1 MNTTA
6 ESIYEN
12 ICRSRDPLGM
22 LPPEYSLPRE
32 EKPSSENKVRFAD
45 GAMDG
50 IAIYHMGVPSQD
62 TALLEQALQAAV
74 TDPQEAHRLV
84 RQWAKDG
91 HMVSA
96 AGKIQKYVVSHQ
108 QELSPNPVYR
118 LAVECALKG
127 TRREEVKFGL
137 ALLPLFETD
146 HDEQLKNALRILA
159 LSDEFTLYVLPIA
172 GRWTL
177 SAQEVLRIAK
187 NVRGWG
193 RIHAVVQLE
202 PETEEIADW
211 LFAEGWNNTVLP
223 AYSALECYRKSGMR
237 KRLEGTMTDRDY
249 TCACR
254 LLQALLVE
262 GPVSGISETED
273 AEGLLDAFLTCSAS
287 KAVSPDRQKALELV
301 AEYAKKQEMNRIAER
316 TAALL

>member
-12 ICRSRDPLGM
+12 ICRSRDTLGM

-32 EKPSSENKVRFAD
+32 EPSSENKIRFAD
-45 GAMDG
+45 GALDG

-62 TALLEQALQAAV
+62 TALLEQALQTAV
-74 TDPQEAHRLV
+74 TDPEEAHRLV
-84 RQWAKDG
+84 REWAKDG
-91 HMVSA
+91 HMLSA
-96 AGKIQKYVVSHQ
+96 AGKVQKYAASHQ
-108 QELSPNPVYR
+108 QELPPQPVYR

-127 TRREEVKFGL
+127 THREEVKFGL
-137 ALLPLFETD
+137 SLLPLFETD
-146 HDEQLKNALRILA
+146 RDEQLKNALRILA

-172 GRWTL
+172 GGWTL

-211 LFAEGWNNTVLP
+211 LFVEGWNNTVLP

-254 LLQALLVE
+254 LLQALLGE
-262 GPVSGISETED
+262 GPVPGISETED
-273 AEGLLDAFLTCSAS
+273 AAGLLDAFLTCSAG
-287 KAVSPDRQKALELV
+287 KAVSPERQKTLESV
-301 AEYAKKQEMNRIAER
+301 AEYAKEQKMITIADR
-316 TAALL
+316 AQALL

>member
-12 ICRSRDPLGM
+12 ICRSRNTLGM
-22 LPPEYSLPRE
+22 LPPEYSLPQE
-32 EKPSSENKVRFAD
+32 EASAESKVRFAD
-45 GAMDG
+45 GALDG
-50 IAIYHMGVPSQD
+50 IAIYHMGVPAQD
-62 TALLEQALQAAV
+62 TALLEQALQTVV
-74 TDPQEAHRLV
+74 TDPAQAHRLV
-84 RQWAKDG
+84 QEWARDG

-96 AGKIQKYVVSHQ
+96 AGKMQKYVAAHQ
-108 QELSPNPVYR
+108 QELPPNPVYR

-127 TRREEVKFGL
+127 TYREEVKFGL

-146 HDEQLKNALRILA
+146 QDEQLKNALRILA

-187 NVRGWG
+187 NVQGWG

-202 PETEEIADW
+202 PENQEIADW
-211 LFAEGWNNTVLP
+211 LFTEGWDNTVLP
-223 AYSALECYRKSGMR
+223 AYSALECYQKSGMR

-249 TCACR
+249 TSACK
-254 LLQALLVE
+254 LLQALLGE
-262 GPVSGISETED
+262 GPVPGISEVED
-273 AEGLLDAFLTCSAS
+273 AEGLLDAFLTISAS
-287 KAVSPDRQKALELV
+287 KAVSPERQKTLESV
-301 AEYAKKQEMNRIAER
+301 AEHAKEQQMSRIAER
-316 TAALL
+316 AAALL